1 MDNYIFKRSNLWIS
15 LWVKYQMVYD
25 LFSLVF
31 SDPSQVQTR
40 RILFIL
46 VGSFPGLF
54 VRVAIVVAVATRSI
68 VVTLKR
74 HLVLEGR
81 VP

>member
-1 MDNYIFKRSNLWIS
+1 MQF
-15 LWVKYQMVYD
+15 
-25 LFSLVF
+25 LFILVL

-54 VRVAIVVAVATRSI
+54 MRVAIVVAVVTRSI

-74 HLVLEGR
+74 HVVLEGHA
-81 VP
+81 P

>member
-1 MDNYIFKRSNLWIS
+1 ML
-15 LWVKYQMVYD
+15 YD
-25 LFSLVF
+25 LFILVL

-54 VRVAIVVAVATRSI
+54 MRVAIVVAVVTRFI

-74 HLVLEGR
+74 HVVLEGHA
-81 VP
+81 P